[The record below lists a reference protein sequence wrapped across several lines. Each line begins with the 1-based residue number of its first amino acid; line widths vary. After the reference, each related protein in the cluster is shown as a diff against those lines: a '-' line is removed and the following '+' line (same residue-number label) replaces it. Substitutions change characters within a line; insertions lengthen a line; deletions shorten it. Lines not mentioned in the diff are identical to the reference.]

1 MGKAIT
7 SLLIFIGCL
16 FPSTGWA
23 QTTLPV
29 THPRLEL
36 MDNVIHITYNILNSD
51 PAEMYMVS
59 LTVTDGEGTILNTHT
74 LDGDVGSQV
83 TGGSNKLIVWNL
95 EADNVLLTSRI
106 YAKIHVQTIPGS
118 GSGTSHEGNQPSDLA
133 NSNNLAG
140 QGGDLSGN
148 SESPGD
154 PTGPK
159 TFNRTAIVFQSLV
172 FPGLGLSRVT
182 GKPHWIRGVVGYGC
196 IAGSL
201 VLNKQA
207 IATYNSI
214 SDSNDYEEMNQLYE
228 KAVQQDNISEIL
240 AYAAVGVWVTDFIW
254 TLIATSDLKKGSVQ
268 KNTSGISIKT
278 NIDPMTY
285 VPMVG
290 IKYGF

>member
-1 MGKAIT
+1 
-7 SLLIFIGCL
+7 
-16 FPSTGWA
+16 
-23 QTTLPV
+23 LPV
-29 THPRLEL
+29 SPPRLEL
-36 MDNVIHITYNILNSD
+36 KANAIHITYNILNSD
-51 PAEMYMVS
+51 PAEMYMVN
-59 LTVTDGEGTILNTHT
+59 LTVTDGEGIALNALT

-83 TGGSNKLIVWNL
+83 TGGNNKLIVWNL

-118 GSGTSHEGNQPSDLA
+118 DSGISQAGIQPSDKT
-133 NSNNLAG
+133 NSSNLAG

-148 SESPGD
+148 SKSPGGV

-172 FPGLGLSRVT
+172 VPGLGLSRVT
-182 GKPHWIRGVVGYGC
+182 RKPHWIRGVAGYGC

-201 VLNKQA
+201 VMNKQA

-214 SDSNDYEEMNQLYE
+214 SDSNDYEEMSRRYE

-254 TLIATSDLKKGSVQ
+254 TLIATSDLKKGSTHM
-268 KNTSGISIKT
+268 NTSGFSLKT

-285 VPMVG
+285 SPMVG